1 MRSRWVIIAL
11 SSMLLASV
19 MSSRGVFSPTGT
31 EDATTPTRTTEG
43 APTPTQAVERAPT
56 NTSGPTVELVDSGL
70 GQNSYA
76 AMAMIIVTNDNPASV
91 GEFVTASVNFL
102 DEQGRI
108 IATKEQVESFSW
120 EGQELV
126 LPVHLSLSESPGVT
140 VAAIDPV
147 VSISDYGT
155 PGRAEEPLPVLEAD
169 EIRPSAWGGVAA
181 TFMFTNET
189 EKDLDSMRVSVVC
202 YDDAG
207 QINGGEFTFPTAP
220 AGRTIRI
227 DVEVPTA
234 VDARSCKAFLNY
246 P

>member
-1 MRSRWVIIAL
+1 M
-11 SSMLLASV
+11 
-19 MSSRGVFSPTGT
+19 
-31 EDATTPTRTTEG
+31 
-43 APTPTQAVERAPT
+43 
-56 NTSGPTVELVDSGL
+56 VDSGL
-70 GQNSYA
+70 GQDSNA
-76 AMAMIIVTNDNPASV
+76 AMAMIVVTNDNPASV

-108 IATKEQVESFSW
+108 IATKEQVEMFSW

-126 LPVHLSLSESPGVT
+126 LPVQLYLPEFPGVT

-147 VSISDYGT
+147 VTISNYGSS
-155 PGRAEEPLPVLEAD
+155 GRAEEPLPVLETD
-169 EIRPSAWGGVAA
+169 EIRSNTWGEVA
-181 TFMFTNET
+181 TSFMFTNET
-189 EKDLDSMRVSVVC
+189 EKDLNSMRVGVVC

-207 QINGGEFTFPTAP
+207 QINGGTSTYPNAP

>member
-19 MSSRGVFSPTGT
+19 LSSRGVFSPTGT
-31 EDATTPTRTTEG
+31 EDATTPTRTKEG
-43 APTPTQAVERAPT
+43 APTPTQVVERAPT
-56 NTSGPTVELVDSGL
+56 NASGPTVELVDYGL
-70 GQNSYA
+70 GQDSSA
-76 AMAMIIVTNDNPASV
+76 AMAMIVVTNDSPASV

-108 IATKEQVESFSW
+108 IATKEGTASFSW

-126 LPVHLSLSESPGVT
+126 LPAQLYLPEFPGVT

-147 VSISDYGT
+147 VSITDIGL
-155 PGRAEEPLPVLEAD
+155 PGRAEKPLPVLEAD
-169 EIRPSAWGGVAA
+169 EIRPGTWSGVAA

-189 EKDLDSMRVSVVC
+189 EKDLDNMKVDVVC
-202 YDDAG
+202 YDQADK
-207 QINGGEFTFPTAP
+207 INGGEFTFKNAP

-246 P
+246 F